1 MVLQCIFSYNC
12 LHLSYSLALFCM
24 VLMSHLVFPFLM
36 SFWSPLYVFPLLHY
50 AFFLLFHLN
59 FVCFF
64 IARAFI
70 LCAFPL
76 SSFFFHVLY
85 LFSYYYQACEIPEST
100 VFTFPPSDESSPAKP
115 CSVPYWDLL
124 QAGVQ
129 EKVEFP
135 LPLKHMLLS
144 LRPDAG
150 VGSAAWS
157 LPTPVRPD
165 FPRQSV
171 SIPMDQDSGGG
182 LSSRWVRQSI
192 YGFLAVTVHLKGIKH
207 QLALVIKQGF
217 TLLNPADEAEK
228 WSQHFHRQSP
238 SFSYVVI

>member
-1 MVLQCIFSYNC
+1 M
-12 LHLSYSLALFCM
+12 
-24 VLMSHLVFPFLM
+24 P
-36 SFWSPLYVFPLLHY
+36 
-50 AFFLLFHLN
+50 FFLLLHLN
-59 FVCFF
+59 FIVVVVFHYSCIYFVCIPF
-64 IARAFI
+64 ISF
-70 LCAFPL
+70 LFSWPVFY
-76 SSFFFHVLY
+76 FFFNY
-85 LFSYYYQACEIPEST
+85 YYYQACEIPEST

-115 CSVPYWDLL
+115 CSVPHWDLL

-144 LRPDAG
+144 LRPDVG
-150 VGSAAWS
+150 LGSAAWS

-171 SIPMDQDSGGG
+171 SIPKDQDSGGG
-182 LSSRWVRQSI
+182 LSSRWVRQNI
-192 YGFLAVTVHLKGIKH
+192 YGLLAVTVHLKQGIKH
-207 QLALVIKQGF
+207 WLALVIKQGF

-238 SFSYVVI
+238 SFSCVVVI